1 MEGRVQKPVLK
12 LITATLA
19 ISALVAHAQEGDADF
34 KTEERFH
41 NVYKKYNEQPTSG
54 EAWEKVLS
62 DRKANSYAVQ
72 DKDTLWDISNTLFGD
87 AHYWPKVWSY
97 NTEDILNPHQINP
110 KQQIKFYAGT
120 LEEAPTVGLADKTD
134 APEDLPKHVIE
145 KKDDGSITLEG
156 VKIPPPKRKSRPLV
170 RNLPKSLPL
179 YRLGRVNEPKVDF
192 EVSGARVKHLPA
204 PKYLSH
210 YAVDIAPTTIGEIV
224 EMERPDE
231 MTTGDYQYV
240 IVRISNPGVKHLVAY
255 SDNTKIFDPTE
266 LFANKAIM
274 VEVQG
279 EVELGERVNEG
290 ENLFRATVKKSINP
304 LEVGAKL
311 MEGRISTF
319 DTAPTTV
326 TTSVQAKIIGGEYQR
341 FEQKMFGPD
350 NFVFLSAGAKEGLQE
365 GSTLQIFMNER
376 LRKAKTKAIDNDR
389 VIGTVKVIKNAEHFA
404 TGYVLDTS
412 TDIMIGDYAGGRVKS
427 TIMNDAS
434 ASAASSEDA
443 DAMAPPVDNGS
454 SNGNDD
460 LKFDD
465 SPPTIED
472 GPNPAP
478 SSPEDDFQL

>member
-1 MEGRVQKPVLK
+1 VQKPVLK
-12 LITATLA
+12 IITATLA
-19 ISALVAHAQEGDADF
+19 TAMVTATVSLTVAQAQDGDADF

-41 NVYKKYNEQPTSG
+41 RVYKKYNEQPTSG

-62 DRKANSYAVQ
+62 DRKANNYSVQ
-72 DKDTLWDISNTLFGD
+72 EKDTLWDISNTLFGD
-87 AHYWPKVWSY
+87 SHYWPKVWSY

-120 LEEAPTVGLADKTD
+120 LEEAPTVGLAEKTD
-134 APEDLPKHVIE
+134 APEALPAHVIE
-145 KKDDGSITLEG
+145 KKEDGTITLEG

-192 EVSGARVKHLPA
+192 EMSGARVKHLPA

-210 YAVDIAPTTIGEIV
+210 YAVDVAPTTIGEIV
-224 EMERPDE
+224 EMERPEE

-240 IVRISNPGVKHLVAY
+240 IIRVSNPGVKNYVVY
-255 SDNTKIFDPTE
+255 SDASKVFDPTE
-266 LFANKAIM
+266 AFASKAIM
-274 VEVQG
+274 VELQG
-279 EVELGERVNEG
+279 EVELGEKVNDG
-290 ENLFRATVKKSINP
+290 DNLFRAMVKKSINP

-311 MEGRISTF
+311 MEGRITTF
-319 DTAPTTV
+319 DTTPTTV

-350 NFVFLSAGAKEGLQE
+350 NIVFLSAGAKEGLQE

-376 LRKAKTKAIDNDR
+376 IRKTKTKAIDNDR
-389 VIGTVKVIKNAEHFA
+389 VIGTVKIIKLAEHFA

-412 TDIMIGDYAGGRVKS
+412 TDIMIGDYAGGKVKS
-427 TIMNDAS
+427 DVPKGTS
-434 ASAASSEDA
+434 ASAEDSE
-443 DAMAPPVDNGS
+443 AMLAPVDNGGS
-454 SNGNDD
+454 TDPD
-460 LKFDD
+460 LNFDD
-465 SPPTIED
+465 SSPTIED
-472 GPNPAP
+472 GTSPAP